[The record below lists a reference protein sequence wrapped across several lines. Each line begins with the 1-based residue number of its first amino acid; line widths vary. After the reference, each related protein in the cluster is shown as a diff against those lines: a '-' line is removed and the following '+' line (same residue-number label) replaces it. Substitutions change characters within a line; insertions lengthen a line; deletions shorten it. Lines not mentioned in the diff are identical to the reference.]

1 METRIVEQ
9 RLDAAVK
16 HLFDEEVYLTGITE
30 YGVSWEGLVSGR
42 EPLPP
47 QGARFDIAFEGKIFG
62 DRVNGRI
69 KGVDYFEA
77 RADGKFIL
85 TLHATISTDDGATI
99 ALEEKGTMVMTPDG
113 NGQLY
118 LTMNFSTAYPQYQW
132 INDKQVWGIGTSFL
146 SEGEGRVTISG
157 FTPKT

>member
-1 METRIVEQ
+1 MKTQISKTG
-9 RLDAAVK
+9 LDEAVK

-42 EPLPP
+42 ESLPP
-47 QGARFDIAFEGKIFG
+47 QGARFDIAFEGRIFG
-62 DRVNGRI
+62 DKVNGQI

-85 TLHATISTDDGATI
+85 TLHATITTDDGAAI
-99 ALEEKGTMVMTPDG
+99 SLEEKGTMALTPDG

-118 LTMNFSTAYPQYQW
+118 LTMHFSTAYPQYQW
-132 INDKQVWGIGTSFL
+132 INEKQVWGVGTSFL
-146 SEGEGRVTISG
+146 SEGKGRVAISG
-157 FTPKT
+157 FAD